1 MKDVSFHAGDVVFR
15 EDEMQLSMYEV
26 RKGSVG
32 IYLDYGTEQERQLT
46 VLKEKQ
52 LFGEMG
58 LLEAAPRSATAVA
71 LQDGTFLRVIDEEE
85 FNAFFQDKPELL
97 LQILKQLSARIRENT
112 EKYEQVCRTL
122 AESVKADRSGAEKST
137 ELTRQMESIG
147 AEAKKKPVSY
157 AGLRSSFFAYIQ
169 EDLDAY
175 EGKREIVRTSLLE
188 RLAVHRLSPED
199 MHVNPDD
206 EFANPRVGPSDR
218 IINEYVD
225 EIKMMRDELWDI
237 FPQPIVV
244 YKMKPEGYLIL
255 NGHHRWAAALK
266 SGLRKVRATIMNPPK
281 E

>member
-15 EDEMQLSMYEV
+15 EGEMQLSMYEV

-157 AGLRSSFFAYIQ
+157 EPPRAPGRAPPFAG
-169 EDLDAY
+169 
-175 EGKREIVRTSLLE
+175 
-188 RLAVHRLSPED
+188 
-199 MHVNPDD
+199 
-206 EFANPRVGPSDR
+206 
-218 IINEYVD
+218 
-225 EIKMMRDELWDI
+225 
-237 FPQPIVV
+237 
-244 YKMKPEGYLIL
+244 
-255 NGHHRWAAALK
+255 GHACQ
-266 SGLRKVRATIMNPPK
+266 SGR
-281 E
+281 